1 MMYYNNCDSLSITRQ
16 KLAPEFDVTAFSFG
30 NFAGDSGAMGN
41 SSTELKSLADYVT
54 DDVDKNGIANALQHL
69 NLI

>member
-1 MMYYNNCDSLSITRQ
+1 MKMMEY
-16 KLAPEFDVTAFSFG
+16 
-30 NFAGDSGAMGN
+30 AGYGVAMGN